1 MMFKNKQLRRTMA
14 IAGVSCLLLTG
25 NLFAAEKQQPPTT
38 LDGDVVEY
46 DMKTSI
52 VTAKGNVLMTQGD
65 MKSTGD
71 EAEYNSKT
79 KAGRVEGNV
88 IAVDK
93 SKDLRITCHKATT
106 DAEQH
111 MIAEGDVHGKMEDKT
126 FAGPRVDY
134 FQPKDY
140 AIIENGGT
148 ITSKDGVFTADRM
161 EGFLKEEHIIG
172 QGHAHLV
179 SPPNDMEAGGDQLD
193 YYGLEQDQAILTGN
207 AWAIQY
213 NNTLR
218 SNRLV
223 IHLNDQ
229 KQATVSE

>member
-1 MMFKNKQLRRTMA
+1 MFKKRQLSRTMA
-14 IAGVSCLLLTG
+14 IAGAACFLLTG
-25 NLFAAEKQQPPTT
+25 SLFAAEKQQPPTS

-46 DMKTSI
+46 NMKTGV

-88 IAVDK
+88 IAIDK
-93 SKDLRITCHKATT
+93 AKDLRITCHKATT

-111 MIAEGDVHGKMEDKT
+111 MVAEGDVHGKMEDKT
-126 FAGPRVDY
+126 FAGDRVDY
-134 FQPKDY
+134 FQQKDY
-140 AIIENGGT
+140 ALIENGGT
-148 ITSKDGVFTADRM
+148 ITSKEGVFTADRM

-172 QGHAHLV
+172 RGNAHMI
-179 SPPNDMEAGGDQLD
+179 SPANDMEAGGDQLD

-213 NNTLR
+213 NNTLK

-229 KQATVSE
+229 NKATVSE